1 MGAFSGPHSYHAE
14 TAVTSIILNSHHT
27 GLHWFDQDPMNTVTH
42 TPRIFGKQLSTIE
55 TVLELATLNIPDS
68 RSLWDLPAARPFSKL
83 QPNLSAQNMF
93 QVRHRGHRL
102 ASAVTATLGC
112 QRPRGLCIPSNP
124 TLWNRLQITAASVE
138 RKAWDRS
145 LGSSGLSISEP
156 RMGAAFCGQQARSLQ
171 VQRVGKTELGEW
183 TAEVGAVARP

>member
-1 MGAFSGPHSYHAE
+1 
-14 TAVTSIILNSHHT
+14 
-27 GLHWFDQDPMNTVTH
+27 MNTVTH

-68 RSLWDLPAARPFSKL
+68 RSLWDLPAARSLLKASTESVCTEHVPSAAPWSQTCFGGHGHARVPAPARPVHPIESNTLEQAADYRSK
-83 QPNLSAQNMF
+83 
-93 QVRHRGHRL
+93 RGEK
-102 ASAVTATLGC
+102 SLG
-112 QRPRGLCIPSNP
+112 
-124 TLWNRLQITAASVE
+124 
-138 RKAWDRS
+138 RS